1 MVWGRVQ
8 PLRVELAVHFLQ
20 IFLRSLL
27 FGAVGGRTLSSCS
40 ALMYLPARQWGGG
53 DVRRV
58 FCCVCEQFVVFY
70 TTVDQSSTGEQTSQ
84 LLSTAQNRRHSYE
97 WPLEADAEKGLRCE
111 SVFSSNK
118 KRFLFLGSNVLAQF
132 WKHCFFE
139 FPCFPCFRVFL
150 SHTLF

>member
-1 MVWGRVQ
+1 MEDCTGMVWGRVQ
-8 PLRVELAVHFLQ
+8 PLLVELAVHFLQ

-97 WPLEADAEKGLRCE
+97 WPLEADAEKGATSTVKSRYKDRP
-111 SVFSSNK
+111 FSATVPPSGPDG
-118 KRFLFLGSNVLAQF
+118 LG
-132 WKHCFFE
+132 
-139 FPCFPCFRVFL
+139 
-150 SHTLF
+150 

>member
-1 MVWGRVQ
+1 MEDCTGMVWGRVQ

-58 FCCVCEQFVVFY
+58 FCCVCEQFVVFD

-97 WPLEADAEKGLRCE
+97 WPLEADAEKGFECNFCGLLSSPAGLRLPHL
-111 SVFSSNK
+111 VQFQFASSSWRK
-118 KRFLFLGSNVLAQF
+118 KNV
-132 WKHCFFE
+132 E
-139 FPCFPCFRVFL
+139 
-150 SHTLF
+150 